1 MKRRIHCSAIALSL
15 AVPLASCDSVDVGD
29 NRTEG
34 TFGIARVMVQDGT
47 RYVATDL
54 LNTKELRS
62 CSLTDPCPAEMQ
74 VACTETEAG
83 KTGVCPDPLSLRV
96 TPPPLAEVTDPST
109 FMVRVVFNRI
119 LKLDDVEVDDPLSTT
134 TPKARVLKDP
144 SVVQLIGPDG
154 TEIAAR
160 KWYDAQGDH
169 VQTSNPI
176 DFPYGPALVIVPDA
190 ALAPEF
196 TYTLRVKPE
205 LLKSTEDEALPADQG
220 TYTFKVEPL
229 YPTAAAPDGDTVFGD
244 AISYTINGVL
254 TATNTV
260 TSGLVTRAGAAV
272 RVRICSSAEEPWV
285 LHVVP
290 VDASNQP
297 TAWPLGDYSANLGSF
312 TSADN
317 PLATIKS
324 GALAADGILAF
335 TVTATTEDTPEPTNP
350 IEDALATCE

>member
-74 VACTETEAG
+74 VTCTETEAG

-119 LKLDDVEVDDPLSTT
+119 LELDDIEIDDPMSMS
-134 TPKARVLKDP
+134 TPKARILKDA

-154 TEIAAR
+154 MEVAAR
-160 KWYDAQGDH
+160 KWYDSQGDH
-169 VQTSNPI
+169 IQTSNPI

-190 ALAPEF
+190 VLAPNAA
-196 TYTLRVKPE
+196 YTIRVKTE
-205 LLKSTEDEALPADQG
+205 LVKSTEGESLPADQG
-220 TYTFKVEPL
+220 TYTFTAEPL
-229 YPTAAAPDGDTVFGD
+229 YPLAVAPEGDVFPGD
-244 AISYTINGVL
+244 AVTYTLNGTL
-254 TATNTV
+254 TATNAV
-260 TSGLVTRAGAAV
+260 TSALLTRGGTAV
-272 RVRICSSAEEPWV
+272 RARVCTNSEEPWIF
-285 LHVVP
+285 HIIP
-290 VDASNQP
+290 VDDMGAPS
-297 TAWPLGDYSANLGSF
+297 TWAAGDYTADLSLLK
-312 TSADN
+312 SADN
-317 PLATIKS
+317 PTTGVRS
-324 GALAADGILAF
+324 SALAADGSVTF
-335 TVTATTEDTPEPTNP
+335 TVTATTADPTNP